1 MSVQERKERERAD
14 RERLIVATARE
25 LAEQQGWDAVT
36 TRRLAERIEYS
47 QPVLYSHFR
56 GKREIIGAVALDGAA
71 EMAAALRAASSAA
84 SAAAV
89 SAADGPRARV
99 AALARAYL
107 DFAARNPAV
116 YDAMFQLDG
125 GLAFADEDTPEP
137 LKDGFAALLESLD
150 EVAGDGVHPG
160 LFTEVFWAA
169 LHGLATLTRAGRLPP
184 QDAERRTQLL
194 VDRLAIV

>member
-14 RERLIVATARE
+14 RERLILATARE

-56 GKREIIGAVALDGAA
+56 GKREIIGAVALQGAA
-71 EMAAALRAASSAA
+71 ELAAALRTAA
-84 SAAAV
+84 SAA
-89 SAADGPRARV
+89 DDPRARV
-99 AALARAYL
+99 TALARTYL
-107 DFAARNPAV
+107 DFAASSPAV

-125 GLAFADEDTPEP
+125 GLPFAQADTPEP
-137 LKDGFAALLESLD
+137 LKDAFAALLENLGAA
-150 EVAGDGVHPG
+150 AGEGVDPG
-160 LFTEVFWAA
+160 LFTELFWAA

-184 QDAERRTQLL
+184 EDTERRTALL
-194 VDRLAIV
+194 VDRLAQL

>member
-36 TRRLAERIEYS
+36 TRKLAERIEYS

-71 EMAAALRAASSAA
+71 EMATALRASTATAA
-84 SAAAV
+84 
-89 SAADGPRARV
+89 GPRARV
-99 AALARAYL
+99 TALARAYL

-125 GLAFADEDTPEP
+125 GLAFAQEDTPEA
-137 LKDGFAALLESLD
+137 LKDAFAALLETLG

-160 LFTEVFWAA
+160 VFTELFWAA

-184 QDAERRTQLL
+184 EYAEQRTELL
-194 VDRLAIV
+194 VDRLAVLP

>member
-1 MSVQERKERERAD
+1 MSVQERKERERAG
-14 RERLIVATARE
+14 RERLILATARE

-56 GKREIIGAVALDGAA
+56 GKREIIGAVALEGAA
-71 EMAAALRAASSAA
+71 EMAVALRTAA
-84 SAAAV
+84 

-99 AALARAYL
+99 AALARVYL
-107 DFAARNPAV
+107 DFAERNPAV
-116 YDAMFQLDG
+116 YEAMFQLDG
-125 GLAFADEDTPEP
+125 GLAFAQEETPAP
-137 LKDGFAALLESLD
+137 LKDAFAALLENLG
-150 EVAGDGVHPG
+150 EVAGDGVHPA

-184 QDAERRTQLL
+184 GDAERRVELL
-194 VDRLAIV
+194 VDRLAML

>member
-1 MSVQERKERERAD
+1 MSVQERKQRERAD

-36 TRRLAERIEYS
+36 TRQLAERIEYC

-56 GKREIIGAVALDGAA
+56 GKREIIGAVALEGAA
-71 EMAAALRAASSAA
+71 EMAATLRAAT
-84 SAAAV
+84 
-89 SAADGPRARV
+89 SAADGPRTRV
-99 AALARAYL
+99 TALARAYL
-107 DFAARNPAV
+107 DFAERNPAV

-125 GLAFADEDTPEP
+125 GLAFANENTPEP
-137 LKDGFAALLESLD
+137 LKDAFAALLESLS
-150 EVAGDGVHPG
+150 EVAGDGVHPA

-184 QDAERRTQLL
+184 GDAERRVELL
-194 VDRLAIV
+194 VGRLAMV